1 MTAEQA
7 LHKSLWHKL
16 PTMIKNSIEYTV
28 NSGCTRCEIPDEN
41 FRNVDI
47 MEVNGILRYL
57 GYDVSRTKNSERWLI
72 SWDDGYRN
80 RY

>member
-28 NSGCTRCEIPDEN
+28 NSGYTKCEIPDEN
-41 FRNVDI
+41 YRNGDI

-57 GYDVSRTKNSERWLI
+57 GYDISRTKNSERWLI
-72 SWDDGYRN
+72 SWDAGYRN

>member
-7 LHKSLWHKL
+7 LHNSLWHKL

-28 NSGCTRCEIPDEN
+28 NSGYTKCEIPDEN
-41 FRNVDI
+41 YRNVDI
-47 MEVNGILRYL
+47 MEVNRILRYL
-57 GYDVSRTKNSERWLI
+57 GYDVSRAKNNERWLI
-72 SWDDGYRN
+72 SWDAGYRN